1 MMKKYNELLK
11 SYQIKPISYSKKGN
25 SLIVNTKNKKYVV
38 KEKINN
44 LDIYNYL
51 ENKSFKN
58 FPKILALNESYELV
72 EYIDDINEPVEEK
85 FEELVKVV
93 ATLHNKTTYYEKI
106 DIAYN
111 KEIYENL
118 KNNVEYLKSYYEDII
133 ALIEMKEFMSPSE
146 YLFARNYTIII
157 NSLNYVDEAID
168 KWYESN
174 KDNTSRRVVVL
185 HNNLSLEHF
194 ISNKLI
200 SWRKSKI
207 GSPIFDLLALFRNYG
222 NKYNF
227 EECLKLYE
235 TINPLKKEEINILYI
250 FMIMPPKF
258 EFKGSEY
265 DMCEMLSEKIELI
278 YSATKMILPDQF
290 KDSKKDNQ
298 DKD

>member
-1 MMKKYNELLK
+1 MDGKCVFLEVPLDELEKRLSKSNIVRPLLK
-11 SYQIKPISYSKKGN
+11 TNTVYDLYEERKALYDYFTDIKVSN
-25 SLIVNTKNKKYVV
+25 VN
-38 KEKINN
+38 
-44 LDIYNYL
+44 
-51 ENKSFKN
+51 
-58 FPKILALNESYELV
+58 
-72 EYIDDINEPVEEK
+72 
-85 FEELVKVV
+85 
-93 ATLHNKTTYYEKI
+93 
-106 DIAYN
+106 
-111 KEIYENL
+111 
-118 KNNVEYLKSYYEDII
+118 
-133 ALIEMKEFMSPSE
+133 
-146 YLFARNYTIII
+146 
-157 NSLNYVDEAID
+157 VDEAID

-207 GSPIFDLLALFRNYG
+207 GSPVFDLLALFRNYG